1 MAVFGWVLGLIWGD
15 GEPVLTAVVCG
26 GFLGLLGL
34 RPAKVALGLAVGVAL
49 GLLFTIP
56 DPAPAAALVG
66 AAVGLVYR
74 SVSAFL
80 YRNRPLVRVMAE
92 EVPAAQLR
100 YIVPFEARTRYVGA
114 DYVEQLAQVR
124 GGTLRRNPPD
134 VGILA
139 SLDNLAGPTFDPARV
154 HPLIR
159 EFYEHTSRFKLTIVP
174 EWREWMRPAYVL
186 FKRVVAEPLGQ
197 ATIPS
202 NIEEAQRGMVST
214 IDTITSRA
222 RGHRHPGLDPDLRR
236 LGQADL
242 RRHLHELPPRRPRL
256 RQRRLPDPQRQLHR
270 HAAAVQRGRAT
281 TSCSARAPTSR
292 SPATT

>member
-124 GGTLRRNPPD
+124 GGRYERNPPD
-134 VGILA
+134 VG
-139 SLDNLAGPTFDPARV
+139 SSPRST
-154 HPLIR
+154 
-159 EFYEHTSRFKLTIVP
+159 TSRG
-174 EWREWMRPAYVL
+174 RP
-186 FKRVVAEPLGQ
+186 
-197 ATIPS
+197 
-202 NIEEAQRGMVST
+202 ST
-214 IDTITSRA
+214 RRA
-222 RGHRHPGLDPDLRR
+222 CTR
-236 LGQADL
+236 
-242 RRHLHELPPRRPRL
+242 
-256 RQRRLPDPQRQLHR
+256 
-270 HAAAVQRGRAT
+270 
-281 TSCSARAPTSR
+281 
-292 SPATT
+292 